1 MNKYLW
7 AAIALAATL
16 LLAVSVVAGPLTR
29 LPSYQSDSHG
39 VYVQFDNP
47 SQNIDPAHGF
57 PVVGGHMRWE
67 WSALEPFDDVYRF
80 DSTVKAFILG
90 EAEKGKKAAV
100 GFETYVRRNTGS
112 APYGGVQAIPDWLRS
127 EPVILWNSVD
137 NLYYVT
143 NFLDPTYKAQYA
155 DFVYDF
161 ADWLARP
168 ENAAVLANLAW
179 VEMGVGMESETQ
191 PADRWSD
198 ATKPDYDYYAEYAP
212 GGEDPPGW
220 TSGDWLRFVNWCTDL
235 YYDAFRVRNPSLA
248 SVAIFLNCAP
258 EFQGKDY
265 GSNRDAFS
273 NYAATRGVADGK
285 PGIGLK
291 NNGLQA
297 DRSPAG
303 LYGPLERWGSVVA
316 TTAVPIGWETY
327 QSWLYDLDTFYW
339 GMLCAL
345 DKHPDV
351 IEPTRWL
358 LVDGSYNPLTDYIPV
373 WNWVDSYLGVTPS
386 TTPGIWCALRET
398 ETGGEYGNF
407 FFWLYQNDNLSGGKT
422 VALKP
427 GVNSGDAWLMS
438 TGKEGRYARRTDL
451 ASGNPYMHFQ
461 VLNPSPYYGN
471 PAALTLTVTVTYLD
485 KGTDQWKLRYDST
498 TGTKDAGV
506 VTKGNTNTWKKA
518 VFVLTDARFG
528 NGYTDDGAGGGN
540 GSGAADLTIDC
551 MDSGDE
557 YIHMVGI
564 TRRTE
569 GGPSPTPTQT
579 LTPTPTA
586 TPAAATLVGSVTLQR
601 PNHPAPDPS
610 WEVTLT
616 LKIGDMN
623 YPPVR
628 TDSSGIFT
636 ITGLT
641 PGTYDICVKNSH
653 TLSTRTT
660 GVVLAAGQNAVSLG
674 TLREGDAETNYT
686 NDFINMRDFNLLA
699 SVFFTSDS
707 RADFNQDGIVN
718 MVDFNLLRVNFFA
731 QGDCASFSSQSEGL
745 PPVLVPKE

>member
-7 AAIALAATL
+7 AAIGLAATL
-16 LLAVSVVAGPLTR
+16 LLAVSAVASPLTR

-39 VYVQFDNP
+39 VYIQFDNP
-47 SQNIDPAHGF
+47 AHNIDPTHGF
-57 PVVGGHMRWE
+57 PAAGGHMRWE
-67 WSALEPFDDVYRF
+67 WSTLEPFDDVYRF
-80 DSTVKAFILG
+80 DSTVTAFILG

-127 EPVILWNSVD
+127 EPVILWNTVD

-161 ADWLARP
+161 ADWLAAP
-168 ENAAVLANLAW
+168 ANAAVLANLAW
-179 VEMGVGMESETQ
+179 IEMGVGMESETQ

-198 ATKPDYDYYAEYAP
+198 ATKPDYDFYADYAP

-248 SVAIFLNCAP
+248 SVAIYLNCAP
-258 EFQGKDY
+258 EFNGKDY

-316 TTAVPIGWETY
+316 TTAVPIAWETY
-327 QSWLYDLDTFYW
+327 QSWLYDIDTLYW
-339 GMLCAL
+339 GLLCAL

-358 LVDGSYNPLTDYIPV
+358 MVDGSYNPLADYVAV
-373 WNWVDSYLGVTPS
+373 WNWVDPYVGVTPS
-386 TTPGIWCALRET
+386 TSPGIWCALRET

-407 FFWLYQNDNLSGGKT
+407 FFWLYQNDSLSGGKT

-427 GVNSGDAWLMS
+427 SVNPGDAWLAS
-438 TGKEGRYARRTDL
+438 TGKEGQYGRRTDY

-471 PAALTLTVTVTYLD
+471 PSHETLTVTVTYLD

-506 VTKGNTNTWKKA
+506 VVKTNTNTWKKA
-518 VFVLTDARFG
+518 TFALTDARFG
-528 NGYTDDGAGGGN
+528 NGYTDNGAGGGN
-540 GSGAADLTIDC
+540 GSAAADLTLDC
-551 MDSGDE
+551 MDSVDE

-569 GGPSPTPTQT
+569 GGATPTQT
-579 LTPTPTA
+579 ATPTRTPTPTPTA
-586 TPAAATLVGSVTLQR
+586 TPGLATLQGTVTLQGR
-601 PNHPAPDPS
+601 PDPPAAA
-610 WEVTLT
+610 WVVALT
-616 LKIGDMN
+616 VKIGDTN
-623 YPPVR
+623 YAAT
-628 TDSSGIFT
+628 TDSSGQFT
-636 ITGLT
+636 ISGLA

-653 TLSTRTT
+653 TLSARTT
-660 GVVLAAGQNAVSLG
+660 GVVLVAGTNVVNLG
-674 TLREGDAETNYT
+674 TLREGDANN
-686 NDFINMRDFNLLA
+686 NDFININDFSILA
-699 SVFFTSDS
+699 SVFLTSDPQ
-707 RADFNQDGIVN
+707 ADFNQDGVVN
-718 MVDFNLLRVNFFA
+718 LGDFVLLRDNYFV
-731 QGDCASFSSQSEGL
+731 QGDCSSFASSSGGL
-745 PPVLVPKE
+745 LSTMTLGE